1 MEQKRSVYL
10 DFLRVAACVL
20 VVCGHVS
27 ASFIQEIPVEE
38 LNFKIMNTFD
48 CFAVLGVPVFVMIS
62 GALMLSERY
71 EENIRKLYGKKLLRL
86 AVLYIFWLLFYNTIT
101 FIEGGVA
108 LNFENVK
115 QEILLDTLLGKG
127 VYHLWFLPMLISLYF
142 ITPFIRAF
150 TADLKKCLL
159 FLGLYFFFG
168 ILIPTA
174 LLFEFPYRTIV
185 ASLYD
190 RFDNY
195 LFMGYLGYYVLGHV
209 LHEFLP
215 RLKGKFLLGIA
226 AVGLLSFGIEVY
238 VCNLYSE
245 RGGELSTIL
254 NNPLLLTAFLSTT
267 ALFILAKHLTYR
279 RERFWKWLGRYT
291 LGIYLLHPFLLG
303 LGVKFGWTTL
313 FAPAIIAIPLSV
325 VLMTVLTFIPVYLI
339 SKIPGVRKLI

>member
-10 DFLRVAACVL
+10 DFLRVVACVL
-20 VVCGHVS
+20 VVTAHVS
-27 ASFIQEIPVEE
+27 ASFIQEIPVESM
-38 LNFKIMNTFD
+38 NFKVMNSFD
-48 CFAVLGVPVFVMIS
+48 CFGILGVPLFVMVS
-62 GALMLSERY
+62 GALMLSEQY

-86 AVLYIFWLLFYNTIT
+86 AGLYMFWLLFYNTFT
-101 FIEGGVA
+101 FIQGGVA

-127 VYHLWFLPMLISLYF
+127 IYHLWFLPMLISLYL

-168 ILIPTA
+168 SLIPTA

-215 RLKGKFLLGIA
+215 KLKGKLLVGIGGI
-226 AVGLLSFGIEVY
+226 GLLSFGIEVY

-245 RGGELSTIL
+245 RGEKLSTIL
-254 NNPLLLTAFLSTT
+254 NNPLLLTAFLSAA
-267 ALFILAKHLTYR
+267 ALFILVKHLSYR
-279 RERFWKWLGRYT
+279 GEKLWKWLGRYT
-291 LGIYLLHPFLLG
+291 LGIYLLHPLLLG
-303 LGVKFGWTTL
+303 LALNLGWSTL
-313 FAPAIIAIPLSV
+313 FAPAAVSIPLSV
-325 VLMTVLTFIPVYLI
+325 VLMTVLTFIPVYLL